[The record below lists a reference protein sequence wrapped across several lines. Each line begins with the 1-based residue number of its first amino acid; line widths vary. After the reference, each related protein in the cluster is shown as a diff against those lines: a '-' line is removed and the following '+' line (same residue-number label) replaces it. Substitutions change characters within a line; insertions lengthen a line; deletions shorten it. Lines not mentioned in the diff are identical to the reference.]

1 MSDGRGPAEV
11 PNLDQMMARLDQMQ
25 REAEQTLAKF
35 EELHADMEEV
45 EAVSEDGLISVRLDA
60 DGQVVHIGI
69 DERAMRHRQT
79 LGRAVLAVVAEANA
93 AYGVQMSEMAQALNG
108 GAFDVKGMFDRYMPE
123 HVRDRADRTLG
134 RD

>member
-1 MSDGRGPAEV
+1 MSEGRV
-11 PNLDQMMARLDQMQ
+11 PDLDEMLTRLDQMQ
-25 REAEQTLAKF
+25 RDAEQTLAKF

-45 EAVSEDGLISVRLDA
+45 EAVSEDGLIRVRLDA

-69 DERAMRHRQT
+69 DERAMHSRQT

-93 AYGVQMSEMAQALNG
+93 AYGVQMAEMAQALNG
-108 GAFDVKGMFDRYMPE
+108 GAIDVMGMLNRHMPE